1 MTITS
6 RLKPAALAVVVLLAS
21 CGGDDSSAP
30 SASLLAARASVDASS
45 SASAAATA
53 ANTAAAAADVAN
65 AMHGGGPTHFP
76 NQPITLGLPGPTPA
90 LRVSAP
96 AVAPFVP
103 AAPPAAL
110 DTQTLT
116 LADFDTYGPA
126 WTSSGANTIQIAGTS
141 QDGAKLVTNAQHAAY
156 GHASYEADVTIGAP
170 APGAG
175 TANAGFIVHVTDP
188 TVGTDALTGYYI
200 GLDAVRHVVQV
211 GREQNNWTDFIDYPA
226 PAVVAGSTHHLKV
239 VTRNNAIDVY
249 LDGTQTISIND
260 ATSGLTTALRAGA
273 FGLRRFGASVAFGNV
288 TVSRYPDVAPATY
301 DFSRV
306 VGAVY
311 NPWNAVNAIDFWE
324 NYDPATVDRELD
336 YAQTYGMNTITV
348 YLHYL
353 NWVNDRVAFLAKF
366 DSLLDIAAR
375 HGLKVAPIFYDD
387 CWHTDPAWGPQAA
400 PIFGVH
406 NSRWVQSPGLSVEQ
420 QYLQP
425 VAAGASTTYKQDLQ
439 HYIADFV
446 SAHRNDPR
454 ILYWEP
460 MNEPG
465 CSGNGAL
472 QPTRA
477 MMMNDARIAILGA
490 GATQPINSPNVQEP
504 EGDYF
509 SDFHAFHPYAIN
521 ATTPDYSLPPSL
533 LDSLNSETLQRG
545 WPGGQAGQTMAGI
558 ASTYGGK
565 TGFLVWELMI
575 GRTNTRF
582 HWRQTASAPA
592 TVEPATP
599 FQGTL
604 YPDGHPWS
612 TAEVQALASAFGS
625 RLRVL
630 NATYYNDTTFTT
642 PVFSSIT
649 PLVDFDL
656 NTERG
661 TDSPDASKGINATN
675 YAIRWTGALEIPK
688 ADNYTFSVTSDNV
701 ARVWIDGQKVID
713 KAQPGLATVKGRIRL
728 SERRNVPIRVE
739 YVHGSG
745 AASMHLQWSSPG
757 ASRTN
762 LVRIAERPLTDALAQ

>member
-6 RLKPAALAVVVLLAS
+6 RLKPAALAVVIVLAS

-30 SASLLAARASVDASS
+30 SASALAARASVDAAS
-45 SASAAATA
+45 SASDSAAATA
-53 ANTAAAAADVAN
+53 AASSDFMNT
-65 AMHGGGPTHFP
+65 GYGGPSRFP
-76 NQPITLGLPGPTPA
+76 NQLVTLGLPGPTPA
-90 LRVSAP
+90 LRVSP
-96 AVAPFVP
+96 RGVP
-103 AAPPAAL
+103 PYAPPAPPVAT

-126 WTSSGANTIQIAGTS
+126 WTNGAGNTIQIGGTS
-141 QDGAKLVTNAQHAAY
+141 TDGAKLVTNAQHPAY

-170 APGAG
+170 APGAT
-175 TANAGFIVHVTDP
+175 TANAGFIVHVTNP

-211 GREQNNWTDFIDYPA
+211 GREQNNWTDFVDYPA

-249 LDGTQTISIND
+249 VDGTQLISIND

-288 TVSRYPDVAPATY
+288 TVSRYPDVAPKTY

-353 NWVNDRVAFLAKF
+353 NWVNDRDAFLAKF
-366 DSLLDIAAR
+366 DSLLGIAAR

-387 CWHTDPAWGPQAA
+387 CWHVDPAYGPQAA

-406 NSRWVQSPGLSVEQ
+406 NSRWVQSPGQSVEQ

-425 VAAGASTTYKQDLQ
+425 IATGASTTYKQDLQ

-477 MMMNDARIAILGA
+477 LMMNDARIAILDA

-558 ASTYGGK
+558 AGTYGGK

-582 HWRQTASAPA
+582 HWGQTASAPA

-612 TAEVQALASAFGS
+612 TAEVQALASAFSS

-661 TDSPDASKGINATN
+661 TDSPDASKGMNATN
-675 YAIRWTGALEIPK
+675 YAIRWTGALDIPK
-688 ADNYTFSVTSDNV
+688 ADTYTFSVTSDNV
-701 ARVWIDGQKVID
+701 ARVWIDGRKVID
-713 KAQPGLATVKGRIRL
+713 KEQPGLATAKGRIRL
-728 SERRNVPIRVE
+728 AQKRNVPIRVE
-739 YVHGSG
+739 YVHASG
-745 AASMHLQWSSPG
+745 PASMHLQWSSPSAG
-757 ASRTN
+757 RDN
-762 LVRIAERPLTDALAQ
+762 LVRVAQRPLTDALAQQ

>member
-1 MTITS
+1 MTIAS
-6 RLKPAALAVVVLLAS
+6 RIKPAALAIVVLLAA
-21 CGGDDSSAP
+21 CGGDDSSTP
-30 SASLLAARASVDASS
+30 SASVLAARASVDAAPSGA
-45 SASAAATA
+45 ASGGTA
-53 ANTAAAAADVAN
+53 GTAGDTASGLR
-65 AMHGGGPTHFP
+65 GGSTRFP

-90 LRVSAP
+90 LRVSARGIP
-96 AVAPFVP
+96 PSIP
-103 AAPPAAL
+103 PAPPAPT

-126 WTSSGANTIQIAGTS
+126 WTSSGANTIQIGGTS
-141 QDGAKLVTNAQHAAY
+141 QDGAKLVTTTQHPVYGHAAY
-156 GHASYEADVTIGAP
+156 EADITIGAG
-170 APGAG
+170 APGST
-175 TANAGFIVHVTDP
+175 TANAGFIVHVSGP
-188 TVGTDALTGYYI
+188 SVGIDALTGYYV

-211 GREQNNWTDFIDYPA
+211 GREQNNWTDFVDYPA
-226 PAVVAGSTHHLKV
+226 ASVVPGSTHHLKV

-249 LDGTQTISIND
+249 LDGSQVVSVND
-260 ATSGLTTALRAGA
+260 ATSGLSSALRSGA
-273 FGLRRFGASVAFGNV
+273 FGLRRFGASVAFSNV
-288 TVSRYPDVAPATY
+288 TVSRYPDVAPRTY

-311 NPWNAVNAIDFWE
+311 NPWDAVNAIDFWQ
-324 NYDPATVDRELD
+324 NYNPATVDRELG
-336 YAQTYGMNTITV
+336 YAQTYGMNAITV

-366 DSLLDIAAR
+366 DSLLEIAAR

-387 CWHTDPAWGPQAA
+387 CWNANPAYGPQAA

-406 NSRWVQSPGLSVEQ
+406 NSRWVQSPGQSVEQ
-420 QYLQP
+420 AYLQP
-425 VAAGASTTYKQDLQ
+425 ISSAAATTYKQDLQ
-439 HYIADFV
+439 GYIADFV
-446 SAHRNDPR
+446 TAHRDDPR

-477 MMMNDARIAILGA
+477 LMMNDARIAILSA

-521 ATTPDYSLPPSL
+521 AATPDYSLPPSL

-545 WPGGQAGQTMAGI
+545 WPGGQAGQTMAGV
-558 ASTYGGK
+558 AGTYGGK
-565 TGFLVWELMI
+565 TGYLVWELMI

-582 HWRQTASAPA
+582 HWGQTAAAPA
-592 TVEPATP
+592 TLEPATP
-599 FQGTL
+599 FQGVL

-612 TAEVQALASAFGS
+612 TAEVQALAGAFSS

-630 NATYYNDTTFTT
+630 NVTYFNDTAFTK

-649 PLVDFDL
+649 PMIDFDL
-656 NTERG
+656 NAERG
-661 TDSPDASKGINATN
+661 TDTPDASKGVNATN

-688 ADNYTFSVTSDNV
+688 ADTYAFIVTSDNM
-701 ARVWIDGQKVID
+701 ARVWVDGRQVVD
-713 KAQPGLATVKGRIRL
+713 KKRPGLATATGRIRL
-728 SERRNVPIRVE
+728 SGKKTVPIRVE

-745 AASMHLQWSSPG
+745 PASMHLQWSSPG
-757 ASRTN
+757 ASRAN
-762 LVRIAERPLTDALAQ
+762 LVRVAERPLTDAIAQR

>member
-6 RLKPAALAVVVLLAS
+6 RLKPAALAILVVLAS

-30 SASLLAARASVDASS
+30 SASALAARTSVDAASS
-45 SASAAATA
+45 DSAAATA
-53 ANTAAAAADVAN
+53 AASSDFMNT
-65 AMHGGGPTHFP
+65 GSGGPSRFP
-76 NQPITLGLPGPTPA
+76 NQLVTLGLPGPTPA
-90 LRVSAP
+90 LRVSP
-96 AVAPFVP
+96 RGVP
-103 AAPPAAL
+103 PYAPPAPPVAT

-126 WTSSGANTIQIAGTS
+126 WTSGGGNTIQISGTS
-141 QDGAKLVTNAQHAAY
+141 TDGAKLVTNAQHPAY

-170 APGAG
+170 APGAT
-175 TANAGFIVHVTDP
+175 TANAGFIVHVTNP

-211 GREQNNWTDFIDYPA
+211 GREQDNWTDFIDYPA

-249 LDGTQTISIND
+249 VDGTQVISIND

-273 FGLRRFGASVAFGNV
+273 FGLRRFGASVAFSNV
-288 TVSRYPDVAPATY
+288 TVSRYPDVAPKTY

-353 NWVNDRVAFLAKF
+353 NWVNDRDAFLAKF
-366 DSLLDIAAR
+366 DSLLGIAAR

-387 CWHTDPAWGPQAA
+387 CWHVDPAYGPQAA

-406 NSRWVQSPGLSVEQ
+406 NSRWVQSPGQSVEQ

-425 VAAGASTTYKQDLQ
+425 IAAGASTTYKQDLQ

-477 MMMNDARIAILGA
+477 LMMNDARIAILNA

-509 SDFHAFHPYAIN
+509 SDFHAFHPYAKN

-558 ASTYGGK
+558 AGTYGGK

-582 HWRQTASAPA
+582 HWGQTASAPA

-612 TAEVQALASAFGS
+612 TAEVQALASAFSS

-630 NATYYNDTTFTT
+630 NATYYNDTTFAT

-656 NTERG
+656 NTEPG
-661 TDSPDASKGINATN
+661 TDSPDASKGMNATN
-675 YAIRWTGALEIPK
+675 YAIRWTGALDIPK
-688 ADNYTFSVTSDNV
+688 ADTYTFSVTSDNV
-701 ARVWIDGQKVID
+701 ARVWIDGRKVID
-713 KAQPGLATVKGRIRL
+713 KEQPGLATAKGRIHL
-728 SERRNVPIRVE
+728 AQKRNVPIRVE
-739 YVHGSG
+739 YVHASG
-745 AASMHLQWSSPG
+745 PASMHLQWSSPS
-757 ASRTN
+757 ADRDN
-762 LVRIAERPLTDALAQ
+762 LVRVAQRPLTDALAQQ